1 VGTVAYTMWFL
12 TLITVRGVEQS
23 KHRPR
28 AAIVATGTA
37 VPPQKF
43 TQHEVAELLGIVDKK
58 MRGLFVASHILTRHL
73 ADIDEETAGTT
84 QKYLLDKHL
93 RWGKQLGTQVT
104 SYKRQ
109 ARQCSVQSPGRPP
122 SVSVGQ
128 PECQRRLPSLRGSGV
143 LAAGLH
149 VRLHA
154 RNACATTGG

>member
-1 VGTVAYTMWFL
+1 MA
-12 TLITVRGVEQS
+12 QS

-43 TQHEVAELLGIVDKK
+43 TQHEVADLLGIMDKK

-73 ADIDEETAGTT
+73 ADIDVETGGTT

-93 RWGKQLGTQVT
+93 RWAKQLGTQVT
-104 SYKRQ
+104 SHKHP
-109 ARQCSVQSPGRPP
+109 ARQCSAHRPGRPP

-128 PECQRRLPSLRGSGV
+128 
-143 LAAGLH
+143 A
-149 VRLHA
+149 
-154 RNACATTGG
+154 